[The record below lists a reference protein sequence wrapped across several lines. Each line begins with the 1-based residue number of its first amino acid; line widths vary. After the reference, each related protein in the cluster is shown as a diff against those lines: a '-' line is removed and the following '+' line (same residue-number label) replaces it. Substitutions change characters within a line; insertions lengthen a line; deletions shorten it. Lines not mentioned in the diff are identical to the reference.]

1 VRKRIAIDMDETIC
15 DSLQRHI
22 EWYNREFDAT
32 LSKEDTTGTRIYH
45 VIPQEHVDLVKLH
58 PHHPDFFRDLTAF
71 DGAIDAIKIL
81 SEQYEIFFVTAAM
94 EYPESFAAKYDW
106 LKTHFPF
113 INELNFVF
121 CGDKS
126 IIHADYLIDDTPK
139 HLDTFVGEGLLFNAL
154 HNINAKG
161 YQRVYN
167 WKDILEKL
175 RLD

>member
-1 VRKRIAIDMDETIC
+1 
-15 DSLQRHI
+15 
-22 EWYNREFDAT
+22 
-32 LSKEDTTGTRIYH
+32 
-45 VIPQEHVDLVKLH
+45 
-58 PHHPDFFRDLTAF
+58 
-71 DGAIDAIKIL
+71 
-81 SEQYEIFFVTAAM
+81 M